1 MIDKNLNL
9 VANRLVNAFL
19 KNKTINPISIKYTKK
34 LSNADKF
41 GRHYVV
47 AKKGSVVFH
56 HGDMWHGSG
65 FNKTKQDRITLS
77 IHFMNGN
84 SKFHNRIKNPHFNH
98 YKILNSSKMD
108 ETFFPVTW
116 HKSKKVFFKDK
127 YLRRN

>member
-1 MIDKNLNL
+1 M
-9 VANRLVNAFL
+9 
-19 KNKTINPISIKYTKK
+19 
-34 LSNADKF
+34 
-41 GRHYVV
+41 
-47 AKKGSVVFH
+47 VFH

-116 HKSKKVFFKDK
+116 HKNKKVFFKDK
-127 YLRRN
+127 YLRKN